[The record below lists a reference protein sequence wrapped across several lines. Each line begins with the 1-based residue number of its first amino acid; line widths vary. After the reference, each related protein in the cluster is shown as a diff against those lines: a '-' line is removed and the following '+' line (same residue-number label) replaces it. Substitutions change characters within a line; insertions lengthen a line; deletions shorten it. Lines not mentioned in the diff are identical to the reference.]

1 MLTYMSIPINIITL
15 AKSIRITE
23 ENQKTSLVKATIR
36 AVVRIFA
43 PLL

>member
-1 MLTYMSIPINIITL
+1 MSIPINIITL